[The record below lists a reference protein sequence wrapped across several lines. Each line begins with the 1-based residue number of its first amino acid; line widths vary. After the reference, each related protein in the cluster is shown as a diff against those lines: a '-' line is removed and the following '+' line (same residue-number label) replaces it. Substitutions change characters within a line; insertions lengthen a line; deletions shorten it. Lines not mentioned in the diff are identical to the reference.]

1 MIRVGTSGW
10 AYKAWQPAFFPEKL
24 PQKRYL
30 EHYASR
36 LNTVEV
42 NYSFRRFIPE
52 ATLAN
57 WIAATPGN
65 FLFCVKAN
73 QVLTHI
79 KRLKNAQESLARFCD
94 SIQPLASAGKLGCVL
109 FQLPPN
115 FKADAEVLDAFLND
129 VPRAVRSAW
138 EFRHAS
144 WFADSVYEVLRKHNA
159 AMCLAE
165 SDELDAPD
173 VHTAS
178 FDYYR
183 LRKSDYTPEQLRA
196 IATRLRVAQD
206 GDREVFAFMK
216 HEERPESALNAEH
229 VLKLANQEA
238 TAA

>member
-10 AYKAWQPAFFPEKL
+10 AYKAWQPLFYPEKL

-30 EHYASR
+30 EHYSSR

-52 ATLAN
+52 STLAN
-57 WIAATPGN
+57 WIAATPPD

-79 KRLKNAQESLARFCD
+79 KRLKNAQDSLTRFCD
-94 SIQPLASAGKLGCVL
+94 SIQPLASAGRLGCVL

-115 FKADAEVLDAFLND
+115 FKADAVCLDEFLND
-129 VPRAVRSAW
+129 VPRAIRSAW

-144 WFADSVYEVLRKHNA
+144 WFGDKIYDVLRKHNS

-165 SDELDAPD
+165 SDELEVPD

-178 FDYYR
+178 FDYFR
-183 LRKSDYTPEQLRA
+183 LRKSDYTAEQIGALA
-196 IATRLRVAQD
+196 ARVRSSAA
-206 GDREVFAFMK
+206 GEREVFAFMK
-216 HEERPESALNAEH
+216 HEERPESALNAEQL
-229 VLKLANQEA
+229 LKLARQEA